1 MLYTV
6 RCSPYQDDF
15 NAILGLIT
23 DADDVLLI
31 QNGVLL
37 SMNGNRYLAGLIR
50 TGAGIYALQDD
61 LDARGLTNQVSDR
74 VQVVNY
80 NGFVSLTV
88 KHQQSF
94 SW

>member
-37 SMNGNRYLAGLIR
+37 SVNGNRYLAELIR

-61 LDARGLTNQVSDR
+61 LDARGLANQVSDR

>member
-6 RCSPYQDDF
+6 RRSPYQDDF

-23 DADDVLLI
+23 DVDDVLLI

-37 SMNGNRYLAGLIR
+37 SVNGNRYLAELIR

-61 LDARGLTNQVSDR
+61 LDARGLVNQVSDR

>member
-6 RCSPYQDDF
+6 RCSPYQNDF

-23 DADDVLLI
+23 DADDVLML

-37 SMNGNRYLAGLIR
+37 GVNDNPYLAELIH
-50 TGAGIYALQDD
+50 TGAGIYALQED
-61 LDARGLTNQVSDR
+61 LDARGLTERVSEH
-74 VQVVNY
+74 VKMVNY

-88 KHQQSF
+88 KHQQSL

>member
-37 SMNGNRYLAGLIR
+37 SVNGNRYLAELIR

-61 LDARGLTNQVSDR
+61 LDARGLANQVSDR
-74 VQVVNY
+74 VRVVNY

>member
-37 SMNGNRYLAGLIR
+37 SVNGNRYLAELIR

-61 LDARGLTNQVSDR
+61 LDARGLANQVSDR

-80 NGFVSLTV
+80 NDFVSLTV

>member
-37 SMNGNRYLAGLIR
+37 SMNGNRYLAELIR